1 MPPWSASDAAL
12 AVAPPEPTVD
22 IEALKWLA
30 VQLLALAEQHTD
42 PPLHRDLMSLL
53 T

>member
-1 MPPWSASDAAL
+1 
-12 AVAPPEPTVD
+12 VD

-42 PPLHRDLMSLL
+42 PPLHRDLRRLANALVDLIEGSEQPEKSGH
-53 T
+53 